1 MSSMASSEHY
11 FYVLDCADGS
21 FYAGYTTDTLRREQ
35 EHNRGI
41 GSKYTKARRPVRM
54 IYNEVFGSRAEATKA
69 EAAFKKLSRKQKEK
83 FLKVRG
89 ISVFSSEPNG
99 F

>member
-1 MSSMASSEHY
+1 MASSEHY
-11 FYVLDCADGS
+11 CYVLRCGDDS

-35 EHNRGI
+35 EHNKGI

-54 IYNEVFGSRAEATKA
+54 IHKEVFGSRAEATKA
-69 EAAFKKLSRKQKEK
+69 EAAFKKLSRKQKEN

-89 ISVFSSEPNG
+89 TQLPGSEPG
-99 F
+99 GI

>member
-11 FYVLDCADGS
+11 FYVLHCRDDS

-35 EHNRGI
+35 EHNKGI

-69 EAAFKKLSRKQKEK
+69 EAAFKKLSRKQKEN
-83 FLKVRG
+83 FLKGRAIGVC
-89 ISVFSSEPNG
+89 SSESNG
-99 F
+99 V